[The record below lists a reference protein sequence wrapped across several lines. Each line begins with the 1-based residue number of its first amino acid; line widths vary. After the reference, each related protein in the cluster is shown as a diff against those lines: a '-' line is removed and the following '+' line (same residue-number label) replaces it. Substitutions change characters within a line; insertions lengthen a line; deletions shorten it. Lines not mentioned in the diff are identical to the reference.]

1 MIPGVEAMK
10 PSFPG
15 KFRMVTLSAMRSV
28 SVLAVFLNVAAIQL
42 IGSAS
47 EQAATTERVFR
58 AGAAT
63 SNITPP
69 LGTLRVGSFAPYPTV
84 HVHDELHARCLVL
97 NDGQTNLALVVCDL
111 LGFHRSVSIDA
122 RRLIQRATGIPPENV
137 MISATH
143 THSAGNA
150 LGTSRYTNEQKL
162 DGYQQFLARRIAD
175 GVRRAQNLLRPA
187 EIAFGKVEAG
197 ESLISRRW
205 HLREGKERTDY
216 FGQINRVWK
225 TSAPNNDYTH
235 PAGPVDPHVY
245 FIALRE
251 PGGALISVYSAY
263 SAHYA
268 GDTGPGHIS
277 SDYFGMY
284 CEKLKQLL
292 TAPDSDPPFVAMMA
306 NATSGDIGLNLER
319 FRHLQGP
326 KGNYQR
332 SRALADGLSS
342 RVKGALASVT
352 WKDHAELDVR
362 FREVDIAWRPIESEL
377 LKWAKNVEA
386 RAPRLQEGNLPIAAR
401 WPTTREFVA
410 PLSYAGRVQM
420 LAQAVEPAKVP
431 LQAVRIGGICIGTT
445 PCETFTEVGQAFQQG
460 SPFTQTFMVQLNHA
474 YLGYLPTP
482 RHFALGGYATW
493 PGTNFLEAQASQKI
507 IDHLLEMAGELK
519 PGHDTNDGTA
529 LPDLALI
536 PPDVIK
542 DFGPK
547 HVKSAR
553 GAQGVPAIER
563 TAKGRLWAAWY
574 AGRSPRG
581 VESSS
586 SYCVLATSDD
596 DGQSWA
602 ERRVI
607 QTHRFVHAYD
617 PCLWIDPQK
626 RMWFFWAQSAG
637 VQDGRMGVWAMVTR
651 DADVPDPHWSRP
663 RRIANGVM
671 LNKPTVLHN
680 GDWLLP
686 VGLWRDNTNV
696 PNVKFDPDDLAP
708 YTVEMLIHDLGE
720 ERGSNV
726 YRSTDHGTTF
736 DRIGQA
742 RIPGTRVDEHML
754 IQRGDGTLW
763 MLLRNTRGIA
773 QAESTDGGRTWSA
786 GSIYLRGRTF
796 ANKRF
801 FIRRVQSGALLLVRN
816 NSPKGNRTHM
826 TAFVSDDDGAT
837 WTGGLLLDERE
848 SSYPDGVQAAD
859 GAIYIIYDH
868 QRYTLNRG
876 GKQGVGSVQM
886 AVFCEEDVRAGRP
899 VSANARLRVDVTRLR
914 GESEIAN

>member
-1 MIPGVEAMK
+1 MLPVAEALRLVV
-10 PSFPG
+10 PRQ
-15 KFRMVTLSAMRSV
+15 FRTLMYSATTSV
-28 SVLAVFLNVAAIQL
+28 LILAVFLSVAAL
-42 IGSAS
+42 TAFAAEHETSAK
-47 EQAATTERVFR
+47 VFR
-58 AGAAT
+58 AGAAIC
-63 SNITPP
+63 NITPP

-97 NDGQTNLALVVCDL
+97 SDGKTTLALVVCDL
-111 LGFHRSVSIDA
+111 LGLHRSVSIEA
-122 RRLIQRATGIPPENV
+122 RRLIQNATGITPDRV

-162 DGYQQFLARRIAD
+162 DDYQRFLAQRIAE
-175 GVRRAQNLLRPA
+175 GVRRAKNLLRPA

-197 ESLISRRW
+197 ENISSRRW
-205 HLREGKERTDY
+205 HLREGKERMDY
-216 FGQINRVWK
+216 FGRVNRVWK
-225 TSAPNNDYTH
+225 TSAPGNDYTH
-235 PAGPVDPHVY
+235 PAGPVDPHLY

-251 PGGALISVYSAY
+251 PNGAPISVYSAY

-277 SDYFGMY
+277 ADYFGMY

-292 TAPDSDPPFVAMMA
+292 TSPEKNPHFVAMIA
-306 NATSGDIGLNLER
+306 NATSGDIGLNLEH
-319 FRHLQGP
+319 FRHLKGP

-332 SRALADGLSS
+332 SRALADD
-342 RVKGALASVT
+342 LASRINSELSRVT
-352 WKDHAELDVR
+352 WKSRAELDAR
-362 FREVDIAWRPIESEL
+362 FREVDIAWRAIEPQL

-401 WPTTREFVA
+401 WSTTKEFIA
-410 PLSYAGRVQM
+410 PLSYAGRVQI
-420 LAQAVEPAKVP
+420 LAKVTGPAKVP
-431 LQAVRIGGICIGTT
+431 LQVLRIGDVCIGTT
-445 PCETFTEVGQAFQQG
+445 PCETYTEVGQAFQRG
-460 SPFTQTFMVQLNHA
+460 SPFAQTFMVELNHA

-482 RHFALGGYATW
+482 RHFALGGYSTW
-493 PGTNFLEAQASQKI
+493 PGTNYLEAQASEKI
-507 IDHLLEMAGELK
+507 VDHLLDMARELK
-519 PGHDTNDGTA
+519 PGHDRQDKTA
-529 LPDLALI
+529 LPDLALL
-536 PPDVIK
+536 PPDVMTA
-542 DFGPK
+542 FGTK
-547 HVKSAR
+547 HVKSSR

-563 TAKGRLWAAWY
+563 TAEGRLWAAWY

-581 VESSS
+581 VESTS
-586 SYCVLATSDD
+586 SYCVLATSGD
-596 DGQSWA
+596 DGKSWT
-602 ERRVI
+602 EKLVI
-607 QTHRFVHAYD
+607 QPHRFVHTYD

-637 VQDGRMGVWAMVTR
+637 VQDGRMGVWAMVTH
-651 DADVPDPHWSRP
+651 DADVGNPHWSNP

-671 LNKPTVLHN
+671 LNKPTVLEN

-726 YRSTDHGTTF
+726 YRSTDQGKTF

-742 RIPGTRVDEHML
+742 RIRGTRVDEHM
-754 IQRGDGTLW
+754 IVERGDGSLW

-773 QAESTDGGRTWSA
+773 QGESTDGGRTWSA
-786 GSIYLRGRTF
+786 GSIYLPGRTF

-801 FIRRVQSGALLLVRN
+801 FIRRVQSGALLMVRN
-816 NSPKGNRTHM
+816 NSPEGKRSHM

-837 WTGGLLLDERE
+837 WKGGLILDERE

-859 GAIYIIYDH
+859 GTIYIIYDH
-868 QRYTLNRG
+868 QRYTLNRD
-876 GKQGVGSVQM
+876 GKEGVGSVQM
-886 AVFCEEDVRAGRP
+886 AMFREEDVRAGQL
-899 VSANARLRVDVTRLR
+899 VSVNARLQVDVTRLR
-914 GESEIAN
+914 DESEAGN